1 MAFTV
6 ILLIIGLCS
15 FFIAKRFDK
24 YIKKKTKP
32 NAWTDILVLLVF
44 IVSFSVLSILFTIL
58 SFCVGAFHRGG
69 PNLDRSYLD
78 TMKINSSQIDTLNIL
93 DSNKL
98 K

>member
-1 MAFTV
+1 MAIIV

-24 YIKKKTKP
+24 YLEKKTKP

-44 IVSFSVLSILFTIL
+44 IVSFSVLSIACTIL
-58 SFCVGAFHRGG
+58 SFCIGAFHRGG

-78 TMKINSSQIDTLNIL
+78 TMKINSSRIDKLNRL

>member
-1 MAFTV
+1 MAIIV

-24 YIKKKTKP
+24 YLEKKTKP

-44 IVSFSVLSILFTIL
+44 IVSFSVLSILCTIL

-69 PNLDRSYLD
+69 PNLDQSYLD
-78 TMKINSSQIDTLNIL
+78 TIKINSSRIDTLNKKE
-93 DSNKL
+93 SFKP